1 MLRRV
6 KSKIRQGKRL
16 TREDALVLFSSDDV
30 FTLGELA
37 SSVAARKNGGRAY
50 YVRNLHVNP
59 TNICVNRCRFCAFSR
74 SKGEEGA
81 YELSTGEIIKKI
93 RGAMPVSE
101 VHIVG
106 GLHPDWPFGY
116 YLGMLGRI
124 RKSFPKVHIKGFTA
138 VEVDYMRK
146 ISGLSLEEV
155 LVRLRDAGLGS
166 MPGGGAEI
174 FSEPVRG
181 RLCPEKIT
189 GSRWLEVME
198 AAHGAG
204 LKSNATM
211 LYGHIESYGD
221 RVDHLMRLRELQDRT
236 GGFQAFIP
244 LSYHPWNTEMGGARS
259 SGVDDLRTIAVSR
272 LVLDNFP
279 HIKAYW
285 IMLGEKISQLS
296 LLFGADD
303 LDGTIVEE
311 RITHA
316 AGAESGVGITSGEL
330 AGLIKSAGKRPV
342 ERDSYY
348 RAVRRRAWEG

>member
-16 TREDALVLFSSDDV
+16 TREDALALFSSDDV

-81 YELSTGEIIKKI
+81 YELSSGEIIRKI

-124 RKSFPKVHIKGFTA
+124 GKSFPEVHIKGFTA
-138 VEVDYMRK
+138 VEVDHMRK

-211 LYGHIESYGD
+211 LYGH
-221 RVDHLMRLRELQDRT
+221 M
-236 GGFQAFIP
+236 AFR
-244 LSYHPWNTEMGGARS
+244 RS
-259 SGVDDLRTIAVSR
+259 SP
-272 LVLDNFP
+272 FP
-279 HIKAYW
+279 TTP
-285 IMLGEKISQLS
+285 
-296 LLFGADD
+296 
-303 LDGTIVEE
+303 GT
-311 RITHA
+311 RRWA
-316 AGAESGVGITSGEL
+316 APAPRAWTTSGPL
-330 AGLIKSAGKRPV
+330 R
-342 ERDSYY
+342 
-348 RAVRRRAWEG
+348 